1 MSKSAIFAG
10 LGQGLM
16 ALGQGAGKAI
26 ETMSFEK
33 LRQQNL
39 ESNWARQDAARAEDR
54 QYSNTIRQEDMAV
67 RSSERNQDIQSRQD
81 FRQED
86 MAIRKTERGED
97 RALSERRLD
106 VQEQR
111 NEGLMDYRLTQL
123 QNDEAQR
130 LAEEKASV
138 PEKTKVQIDV
148 LATELKSLVELGDS
162 DTPRAQQVRS
172 KIDSLLGVEGLNPS
186 PSGASNSTIDGLSST
201 QVIQKIMDA
210 NDGMSRVDATR
221 MAKSKGYIQ

>member
-138 PEKTKVQIDV
+138 PEKTKVQINTLESERD
-148 LATELKSLVELGDS
+148 AIY
-162 DTPRAQQVRS
+162 S
-172 KIDSLLGVEGLNPS
+172 KTIPQDDDEAKVAEINRKINVLLGVQE
-186 PSGASNSTIDGLSST
+186 
-201 QVIQKIMDA
+201 
-210 NDGMSRVDATR
+210 ATPQR
-221 MAKSKGYIQ
+221 KEPTPYDPLGILGN